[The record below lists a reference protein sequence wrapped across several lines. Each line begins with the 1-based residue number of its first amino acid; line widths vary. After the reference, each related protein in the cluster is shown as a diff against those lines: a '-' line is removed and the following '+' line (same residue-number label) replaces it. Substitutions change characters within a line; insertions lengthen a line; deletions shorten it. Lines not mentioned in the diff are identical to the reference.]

1 MLGLGYG
8 SRGYVAQDHSIDSE
22 DTFRRS
28 SGRTEAREGRSARL
42 REPDRALID

>member
-1 MLGLGYG
+1 LGYG

-28 SGRTEAREGRSARL
+28 SGRTEAREGRSARC
-42 REPDRALID
+42 ANVTGAFID